1 MNYSPSS
8 TQTVLLIF
16 AGLAAIYCT
25 PSPSVASNHETL
37 SQEETIVDEKALGFK
52 AALESIFP
60 MSPEMVTE
68 FLKVYRQNEKSIL
81 TIEEPEPLVDHEL
94 ISLNTGVEP
103 HSVIVAPGIATAM
116 GFYDATGTPWP
127 VQQVVLGNS
136 ENFKVIQLGERA
148 NTITI
153 SPLVRVGWTNIV
165 VALLN
170 EPNPVVLKVTVGED
184 KAHYR
189 INFQVTKHGP
199 LASTQEVET
208 NQPLPKAGSKDLLSA
223 LTGTFTSDEAKK
235 VSLNGVDAEAWIK
248 DKNLFIRSRYPLL
261 SPTWHGSLKG
271 PAGMRSYQLPIHSV
285 LLFAVG
291 ERIVQAELPLEE
303 LTGP

>member
-1 MNYSPSS
+1 
-8 TQTVLLIF
+8 
-16 AGLAAIYCT
+16 
-25 PSPSVASNHETL
+25 
-37 SQEETIVDEKALGFK
+37 
-52 AALESIFP
+52 
-60 MSPEMVTE
+60 
-68 FLKVYRQNEKSIL
+68 
-81 TIEEPEPLVDHEL
+81 
-94 ISLNTGVEP
+94 
-103 HSVIVAPGIATAM
+103 
-116 GFYDATGTPWP
+116 
-127 VQQVVLGNS
+127 
-136 ENFKVIQLGERA
+136 
-148 NTITI
+148 
-153 SPLVRVGWTNIV
+153 
-165 VALLN
+165 
-170 EPNPVVLKVTVGED
+170 VTVGED

-199 LASTQEVET
+199 LASAQEVET